1 MGLPYTLSYPMH
13 IHLQGGSAMRNAI
26 AQQFTAG
33 SLIRFALPTVVMMVI
48 SSLYGVV
55 DGVFIAR
62 FVGTDALAAANILF
76 PALGFVIGAGIMF
89 GAGGSAITGADLGRG
104 RTLTACRNFTRT
116 LLFAHILGAGST
128 VVLLLFMRPL
138 LVALGASERLLPYCE
153 EYLRFLA
160 PFLPLLVLQI
170 VFGMFFITAGKPG
183 TGMWLT
189 IVSGLVNVWLDYLLI
204 VSFGMGMAGAAL
216 ATGAGFSVT
225 PLFALFYFRKGR
237 TTLFF
242 ARHRLKMKVIA
253 SICANGSSEM
263 VGSLAASIVGWLMNV
278 AMIRAAGEEGVAALT
293 AVLYT
298 QFLLTAVY
306 YGYSGG
312 VAPVISYNHGSRNFR
327 LLRRI
332 FSISAALIALSS
344 LAMTGATL
352 LLARPLTGIFL
363 ESGTEAYAL
372 AVRGYRFF
380 AIGYLFAGFNIF
392 VSGLFTALSNGRVS
406 AWLSFVRTFGFS
418 VAGVLLLPMIWRIDG
433 LWVALPLAEAASL
446 SLAVCSLLKY
456 RGQYRYF

>member
-1 MGLPYTLSYPMH
+1 
-13 IHLQGGSAMRNAI
+13 MRNPI
-26 AQQFTAG
+26 AQQFNTG
-33 SLIRFALPTVVMMVI
+33 SLIRFALPTVVMMII

-62 FVGTDALAAANILF
+62 FVGTDALAASNIVL
-76 PALGFVIGAGIMF
+76 PAFGFVFGAGIMF
-89 GAGGSAITGADLGRG
+89 GAGGSALIGTDLGRG
-104 RTLTACRNFTRT
+104 RTITACRNFSRT
-116 LLFAHILGAGST
+116 LLFSLISGITSAVA
-128 VVLLLFMRPL
+128 LLFFMRPL

-189 IVSGLVNVWLDYLLI
+189 IVSGIVNVGLDYLLI

-216 ATGAGFSVT
+216 ATAAGFSVT
-225 PLFALFYFRKGR
+225 PLFALVYFRKGR
-237 TTLFF
+237 TTLYFV
-242 ARHRLKMKVIA
+242 RHRMKMKVIA
-253 SICANGSSEM
+253 RVCVNGSSEM
-263 VGSLAASIVGWLMNV
+263 VGSLAASVVGWLMNV

-298 QFLLTAVY
+298 QFLFTAVY
-306 YGYSGG
+306 YGYSSGI
-312 VAPVISYNHGSRNFR
+312 APVISYNHGSRNFR

-332 FSISAALIALSS
+332 FSISAALIALCS
-344 LAMTGATL
+344 LIMTGATL
-352 LLARPLTGIFL
+352 LLVRPLTGIFL
-363 ESGTEAYAL
+363 VNGTEAYAL

-406 AWLSFVRTFGFS
+406 AWLSFARTFGFS

-433 LWVALPLAEAASL
+433 LWIALPLAEAASL
-446 SLAVCSLLKY
+446 GLAVSLLFKH
-456 RGQYRYF
+456 RGRYRYF